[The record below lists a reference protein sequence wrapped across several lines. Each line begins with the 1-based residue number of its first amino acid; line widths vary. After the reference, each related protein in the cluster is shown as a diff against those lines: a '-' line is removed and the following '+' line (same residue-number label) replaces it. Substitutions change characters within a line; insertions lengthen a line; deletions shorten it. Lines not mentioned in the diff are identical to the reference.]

1 MEPASAVQPAVRA
14 RSLLKRYG
22 PLLAVDGVDLDVAP
36 GECVALLGPGG
47 AGKTTTLRML
57 YGRTPATSGELE
69 VLGLPVPGG
78 LRSIKRRIGV
88 LPQHDDLDD
97 AFSVLRNLTLHGR
110 CFGLGARECR
120 RRAAELLG
128 FLELEDRRGAR
139 VRDLPSGVRRRLMI
153 ARALVHAPALL
164 LLDEPTGGLA
174 LDARLAVW
182 DRIRALQRSGTTVLF
197 ATRHAR
203 EAERLA
209 SRVVV
214 MDHGK
219 ILDSGPPDD
228 LVARHAAGRVA
239 ELAGYPADVL
249 AAVDDAGLRH
259 EAAAERLL
267 VHSSDERGEL
277 LLRALC
283 ARFPAARVTIRQG
296 TLEDVFLKLAGRPLP
311 DGSDAA

>member
-1 MEPASAVQPAVRA
+1 MEPACAVRPAVRA
-14 RSLLKRYG
+14 RSLVKRFG

-69 VLGLPVPGG
+69 VLGLPVPRG

-97 AFSVLRNLTLHGR
+97 AFSVLRNLTLHGS

-128 FLELEDRRGAR
+128 FLQLEDRRGAR
-139 VRDLPSGVRRRLMI
+139 LRDLPPGVRRRLMI

-164 LLDEPTGGLA
+164 LLDEPTAGLA

-182 DRIRALQRSGTTVLF
+182 DRLRALGRSGTTVLF

-209 SRVVV
+209 SRVVLI
-214 MDHGK
+214 DHGK
-219 ILDSGPPDD
+219 ILDSGPPDE
-228 LVARHAAGRVA
+228 LVARHAAGRVG
-239 ELAGYPADVL
+239 ELAGYPADAL
-249 AAVDDAGLRH
+249 AAVDESGLRR
-259 EAAAERLL
+259 ESAGEKLL
-267 VHSSDERGEL
+267 VRSPDERGEL
-277 LLRALC
+277 LLMDLG
-283 ARFPAARVTIRQG
+283 ARFPAARVTVRPG
-296 TLEDVFLKLAGRPLP
+296 TLDDVFLKLAGRPLP
-311 DGSDAA
+311 DGPDAD